1 MQASDDPWLRW
12 TRTGDTVHAI
22 IDQEGRVALPDPD
35 GVLDESTA
43 RVGEQP
49 IAAERADGAILVDV
63 AAGATPVA
71 VSFRARD

>member
-1 MQASDDPWLRW
+1 MIRRHVEEVLDVGAPGSLL
-12 TRTGDTVHAI
+12 